1 MRYSKDYFFYHLKDN
16 ILIFDVFD
24 YIEELAANY
33 VDYAGEW
40 GLVKEG
46 KVNSKNIRFKE
57 YVNLWVSDALII
69 INDKL
74 NKSNCKILCFYREK
88 LNLNVWNEYFNDPNR
103 FIKVAKK
110 VLKSKLP
117 NFVEIQSEKPL
128 FQCIKGTFDD
138 YPCIIPTGEDE
149 EFLISIK
156 KKLKNPIDK
165 YISQE

>member
-24 YIEELAANY
+24 YIEELAADY
-33 VDYAGEW
+33 VDYCYEW
-40 GLVKEG
+40 QLLKNG
-46 KVNSKNIRFKE
+46 KISEKNIRIKE
-57 YVNLWVSDALII
+57 YIQLWITDALII

-88 LNLNVWNEYFNDPNR
+88 INLNVWNEYFDDPNR

-128 FQCIKGTFDD
+128 FQCIKGIFDG
-138 YPCIIPTGEDE
+138 YPCIIPSGEDE
-149 EFLISIK
+149 EFLTKHK
-156 KKLKNPIDK
+156 KKLKLPIDK